1 MRFEVKGLRNKEGV
15 TALYLEATSEND
27 ALLQA
32 KGQGY
37 AILSIRQ
44 KESFSGWLLKR
55 RTRFPLVLFSQE
67 LLSLLDAGLSLIEAM
82 EALSEKEQ
90 RGETQKILEQIIAH
104 LYEGQSLSAALGQFP
119 AVFPALYVA
128 TVRASERTGDLGQ
141 ALTRYVAYQTQL
153 DAVRKKIVGAS
164 IYPVLL
170 MVVGGLVLLFLMGYV
185 VPKFSKIYEGTGTNL
200 PWLSS
205 LLLSWGSLLDENGAG
220 VALGL
225 SALAAGTGY
234 GLSRSSAR
242 RWLAAKLWQIPA
254 LGERMRLYQLA
265 RCYRTMG
272 MLLHGG
278 IPIVTAM
285 EMVAGLLQPAL
296 RGKLGL
302 AGKGIREGLS
312 ISQAMEANGLTTPV
326 ALRMLRVGERTGKM
340 GEMMER
346 IAGFYDEEMARWV
359 EWFTRLFEPI
369 LMALIGLVIG
379 GIVILMYMPIFDL
392 AGSIQ

>member
-1 MRFEVKGLRNKEGV
+1 MRFEIKALRNKEGV
-15 TALYLEATSEND
+15 TALQLEAASEND

-37 AILSIRQ
+37 AVLSVRQ

-55 RTRFPLVLFSQE
+55 RGSFPLVLFSQE

-90 RGETQKILEQIIAH
+90 RGETQKILEQLIAH
-104 LYEGQSLSAALGQFP
+104 LYEGQPLSAALDQFP
-119 AVFPALYVA
+119 AVFPTLYVA
-128 TVRASERTGDLGQ
+128 TVRASERTGDLSE
-141 ALTRYVAYQTQL
+141 ALARYVAYQTQL
-153 DAVRKKIVGAS
+153 DVVRKKIVGAS
-164 IYPVLL
+164 IYPALL

-185 VPKFSKIYEGTGTNL
+185 VPKFSKIYEGTGTDL

-205 LLLSWGSLLDENGAG
+205 VLLSWGSLLEQNGAAVG
-220 VALGL
+220 LGL
-225 SALAAGTGY
+225 SIVLAAAVY
-234 GLSRSSAR
+234 GLSRASVR
-242 RWLAAKLWQIPA
+242 RRLVAKLWQIPA

-265 RCYRTMG
+265 RCYRTLG

-285 EMVAGLLQPAL
+285 EMVSGLLQPAL
-296 RGKLGL
+296 REKL
-302 AGKGIREGLS
+302 ASACRGIREGLA
-312 ISQAMEANGLTTPV
+312 ISRAMEANGLTTPV

-369 LMALIGLVIG
+369 LMAFIGLVIG